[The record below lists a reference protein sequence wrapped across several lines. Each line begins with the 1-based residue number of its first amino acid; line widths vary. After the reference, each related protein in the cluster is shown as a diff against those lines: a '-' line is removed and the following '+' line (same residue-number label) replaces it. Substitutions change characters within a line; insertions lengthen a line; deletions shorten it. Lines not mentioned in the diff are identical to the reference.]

1 MRYGS
6 MDFLR
11 SVAILM
17 VVLAHSVLAYGAPD
31 YIAPLQ
37 LGGIGV
43 DLFFVLSGWLLGGQ
57 LFKEVEKTQ
66 KFDIKR
72 FWIRRWMRTLPAY
85 YAVLTLS
92 VLQQYISL
100 DNVEFPWEYF
110 VFIQNYNDNLSFF
123 SISWSLC
130 VEEQFYLFIAPFI
143 GILCL
148 KDKKV
153 TTVGLLI
160 LLLVPYFSRE
170 FSLFSAGY
178 SPTHMQMDCCIF
190 GVLLAQIRMQY
201 RRSWEILTLR
211 IGTISVLTFAIFIL
225 FFVARYYPG
234 LGLSDPDNLLL
245 AFIFGSWVVLANS
258 TDKWKNKLY
267 FPGSNYI
274 ATRSYGIYLL
284 HPEALSLLKRL
295 SLDINFVL
303 YFILALLGSIL
314 LSEVLYRVIEKPFMD
329 ARERFS
335 MSKSAVLT

>member
-11 SVAILM
+11 SIAILL
-17 VVLAHSVLAYGAPD
+17 VVLAHSVLSYGAPA

-66 KFDIKR
+66 KVDIKR
-72 FWIRRWMRTLPAY
+72 FWVRRWMRTLPAY

-92 VLQQYISL
+92 VLQQYISVE
-100 DNVEFPWEYF
+100 NVAFPWEYF
-110 VFIQNYNDNLSFF
+110 VFVQNYNDNLSFF

-143 GILCL
+143 GVLCL
-148 KDKKV
+148 KDQKV
-153 TTVGLLI
+153 TTIGLLI
-160 LLLVPYFSRE
+160 LLLVPYFSRQ
-170 FSLFSAGY
+170 FSWFSGGY

-190 GVLLAQIRMQY
+190 GVLLAQIKTQY
-201 RRSWEILTLR
+201 VGFWKILTSK
-211 IGTISVLTFAIFIL
+211 IGSVSVLTFAIFIL
-225 FFVARYYPG
+225 FFVGRYYPSIG
-234 LGLSDPDNLLL
+234 LGDPDNLLL

-258 TDKWKNKLY
+258 NEAWKNKLY

-284 HPEALSLLKRL
+284 HPEALVLLKRL
-295 SLDINFVL
+295 SLDVNFLL
-303 YFILALLGSIL
+303 YFILALLGSVL

-329 ARERFS
+329 ARESFS
-335 MSKSAVLT
+335 ISKSAQVT

>member
-1 MRYGS
+1 

-11 SVAILM
+11 SIAILM
-17 VVLAHSVLAYGAPD
+17 VVLAHSVLAYGAPA

-57 LFKEVEKTQ
+57 LFKEVEKSN
-66 KFDIKR
+66 KVDIKR

-92 VLQQYISL
+92 ILQQYISV
-100 DNVEFPWEYF
+100 DNVTFPWEYF
-110 VFIQNYNDNLSFF
+110 VFLQNYNEDLSFF

-143 GILCL
+143 GGLCL

-153 TTVGLLI
+153 TTIGLLI

-170 FSLFSAGY
+170 LSWYSDGY
-178 SPTHMQMDCCIF
+178 SPTHLQMDCCIF
-190 GVLLAQIRMQY
+190 GVLLAQIKTQY
-201 RRSWEILTLR
+201 KSFWQTMTSNIA
-211 IGTISVLTFAIFIL
+211 TISVITFMTLLL
-225 FFVARYYPG
+225 FFVARYYPNIG
-234 LGLSDPDNLLL
+234 LKDPDNLLL

-258 TDKWKNKLY
+258 SDAWKNKLY
-267 FPGSNYI
+267 FPGANYI

-295 SLDINFVL
+295 SLDINFFL
-303 YFILALLGSIL
+303 YFVLAFLGTVL
-314 LSEVLYRVIEKPFMD
+314 LSETLYRIIEKPFMD
-329 ARERFS
+329 AREKFAI
-335 MSKSAVLT
+335 SKSTTHA

>member
-17 VVLAHSVLAYGAPD
+17 VVLAHSVLAYGAPA

-57 LFKEVEKTQ
+57 LFREVEKKQ
-66 KFDIKR
+66 KVDIKR
-72 FWIRRWMRTLPAY
+72 FWVRRWMRTLPAY
-85 YAVLTLS
+85 YAVLILS
-92 VLQQYISL
+92 VLQQYISV

-143 GILCL
+143 GALCL
-148 KDKKV
+148 KDKK
-153 TTVGLLI
+153 TTTIGLLV
-160 LLLVPYFSRE
+160 LLLIPLFSRE
-170 FSLFSAGY
+170 FLWYTEGY
-178 SPTHMQMDCCIF
+178 STTHTQMDCCIF
-190 GVLLAQIRMQY
+190 GVLLAQIRTQY
-201 RRSWEILTLR
+201 KKFWKTITSN
-211 IGTISVLTFAIFIL
+211 IGTISVITFTTLIL
-225 FFVARYYPG
+225 FFVARYYPSIG
-234 LGLSDPDNLLL
+234 LKDPDNLLL

-258 TDKWKNKLY
+258 SDEWKSKLY
-267 FPGSNYI
+267 FPGANYI

-284 HPEALSLLKRL
+284 HPEALSLLKHL
-295 SLDINFVL
+295 SLDINFSL
-303 YFILALLGSIL
+303 YLILALLGSVL

-335 MSKSAVLT
+335 ISKSAQLA

>member
-11 SVAILM
+11 SIAILM
-17 VVLAHSVLAYGAPD
+17 VVLAHSILAYGAPS

-57 LFKEVEKTQ
+57 LFKEVAKNQ
-66 KFDIKR
+66 KVDIKR
-72 FWIRRWMRTLPAY
+72 FWVRRWMRTLPAY
-85 YAVLTLS
+85 YAVLVVS
-92 VLQQYISL
+92 VLQQYISVG
-100 DNVEFPWEYF
+100 DVRFPWEYF
-110 VFIQNYNDNLSFF
+110 VFLQNYNDHLPFF

-143 GILCL
+143 GLLCL

-153 TTVGLLI
+153 TTVGLII
-160 LLLVPYFSRE
+160 LLLIPYFSRQYSW
-170 FSLFSAGY
+170 FADGY
-178 SPTHMQMDCCIF
+178 SPTHLQMDCCIF
-190 GVLLAQIRMQY
+190 GVLLAQIHAQY
-201 RRSWEILTLR
+201 KNVWQIITKKIGLISLLTL
-211 IGTISVLTFAIFIL
+211 SMFIL
-225 FFVARYYPG
+225 FFVARYYPNM
-234 LGLSDPDNLLL
+234 GLSDPDNLLL
-245 AFIFGSWVVLANS
+245 AFIFGSWVVLAN
-258 TDKWKNKLY
+258 TNDAWKNKLY
-267 FPGSNYI
+267 FPGANYI

-295 SLDINFVL
+295 NLDINFIL
-303 YFILALLGSIL
+303 YFILALIGSTL

-335 MSKSAVLT
+335 MSKSAELS

>member
-17 VVLAHSVLAYGAPD
+17 VVLAHSVLAYGAPA

-57 LFKEVEKTQ
+57 LFREVEKNQ
-66 KFDIKR
+66 KVDIKR
-72 FWIRRWMRTLPAY
+72 FWVRRWMRTLPAY
-85 YAVLTLS
+85 YAVLILS
-92 VLQQYISL
+92 VLQQYISVE
-100 DNVEFPWEYF
+100 NVEFPWEYF

-143 GILCL
+143 GALCL
-148 KDKKV
+148 KDKK
-153 TTVGLLI
+153 TTTIGLLI
-160 LLLVPYFSRE
+160 LLLIPLFSRE
-170 FSLFSAGY
+170 LSWYTEGY
-178 SPTHMQMDCCIF
+178 STTHTQMDCCIF
-190 GVLLAQIRMQY
+190 GVLLAQIRTQY
-201 RRSWEILTLR
+201 RGVWEILILKICVISALTL
-211 IGTISVLTFAIFIL
+211 AMFIM
-225 FFVARYYPG
+225 FFVARYNPSIG
-234 LGLSDPDNLLL
+234 LGDPDNLLL
-245 AFIFGSWVVLANS
+245 AFIFGSWVALANS
-258 TDKWKNKLY
+258 SDIWKNKLY
-267 FPGSNYI
+267 FPGANYI

-295 SLDINFVL
+295 SLDINFIL
-303 YFILALLGSIL
+303 YFILALLGSVL
-314 LSEVLYRVIEKPFMD
+314 LSEILYRVIEKPFMD

-335 MSKSAVLT
+335 ISKSAQLA

>member
-11 SVAILM
+11 SIAILM
-17 VVLAHSVLAYGAPD
+17 VVLAHSVLAYGAPA

-57 LFKEVEKTQ
+57 LFKEAAQTKKV
-66 KFDIKR
+66 DIKR

-85 YAVLTLS
+85 YAILILS
-92 VLQQYISL
+92 VLQQYISV
-100 DNVEFPWEYF
+100 DNVTFPWEYF

-143 GILCL
+143 AVLCL

-153 TTVGLLI
+153 TTVGLI
-160 LLLVPYFSRE
+160 TLLLVPYFSRE
-170 FSLFSAGY
+170 FSWYSGGY
-178 SPTHMQMDCCIF
+178 SATHMQMDCCIF
-190 GVLLAQIRMQY
+190 GVLLAQIHIQY
-201 RRSWEILTLR
+201 QSFWKILTSKIVIVSIVTL
-211 IGTISVLTFAIFIL
+211 GVFIL
-225 FFVARYYPG
+225 FFVARYFPG
-234 LGLSDPDNLLL
+234 IGLNDPDNLLL
-245 AFIFGSWVVLANS
+245 AFIFGSWVILANS
-258 TDKWKNKLY
+258 NDVWKNKLY
-267 FPGSNYI
+267 FPGANYI

-295 SLDINFVL
+295 NLDINFIL
-303 YFILALLGSIL
+303 YFLLALFSSVFF
-314 LSEVLYRVIEKPFMD
+314 SEVLYRVIEKPFMD
-329 ARERFS
+329 ARERFLI
-335 MSKSAVLT
+335 SKSVKFT

>member
-11 SVAILM
+11 SIAILM
-17 VVLAHSVLAYGAPD
+17 VVLAHSILAYGAPA

-57 LFKEVEKTQ
+57 LFKEAGKN
-66 KFDIKR
+66 KKIDIKR
-72 FWIRRWMRTLPAY
+72 FWVRRWMRTLPAY
-85 YAVLTLS
+85 YVVLMLS

-100 DNVEFPWEYF
+100 DNVTFPWEYF
-110 VFIQNYNDNLSFF
+110 VFVQNYNDNLSFF
-123 SISWSLC
+123 TISWSLC

-143 GILCL
+143 GMLCL
-148 KDKKV
+148 KDKRV
-153 TTVGLLI
+153 TTVGLFI

-170 FSLFSAGY
+170 LSWYTEGY
-178 SPTHMQMDCCIF
+178 SPTHIKMDSCIL
-190 GVLLAQIRMQY
+190 GVLLAQINTQY
-201 RRSWEILTLR
+201 RNVWQTLTSN
-211 IGTISVLTFAIFIL
+211 IGTIAIISFSILIL
-225 FFVARYYPG
+225 FFVARYYPNMG
-234 LGLSDPDNLLL
+234 LNDPDKLLL

-258 TDKWKNKLY
+258 SDKWRNKLY

-284 HPEALSLLKRL
+284 HPEALALLNRL
-295 SLDINFVL
+295 SLDINFIL
-303 YFILALLGSIL
+303 YFIIALLVSLL

-335 MSKSAVLT
+335 ISKSA